1 MYNLYKSAAM
11 SFRFL
16 EPGNLTDG
24 ELELVLASEAWF
36 ENLLA
41 SVRDPRCKGD
51 SNADATTRQSL
62 KDFAVIAP
70 GGLQPADEKRGIV
83 PAYHFLMRLV
93 PAHHSPLAIVG
104 GMGLRVG
111 TSSDLELYLGHI
123 GYHVF
128 PPARGRH
135 LAERACRLV
144 LPLAARHGMRT
155 LWITCNPENGP
166 SRRTIERLG
175 ASYVNTVDLPSTHIL
190 YKRGERQKRRYRLEV
205 GRFGITNDETRMT
218 NQ

>member
-83 PAYHFLMRLV
+83 PAYHFLMR
-93 PAHHSPLAIVG
+93 
-104 GMGLRVG
+104 
-111 TSSDLELYLGHI
+111 LYLGHI